1 MGEQTRIKCAAEGCS
16 NTILQAT
23 AKANNGLCAPCLA
36 RKQKEERAKFIREN
50 KREVDPFAGITD
62 PVEILKILHTPR
74 KYDPLIA
81 YAPPPKPA
89 EELYAELNKADA
101 IRLMDIASKARL
113 AGKDDFAGDIAKSLA
128 TLTIFPLDQMLKAW
142 LSRNDFWPAIIFRN
156 AGPEIRDAVVSALDA
171 DTTNANHALSALA
184 WIGDAV
190 VQDRFRRWDKENPP
204 WRKKLYIPP
213 SEYSTV
219 AGWELTSSG
228 RRNLFYKDC
237 FAIKPATGEPDK
249 TVKVMEPTNLACP
262 WCNRE
267 LVNLI
272 DLDLSDDRFR
282 GLHLRLPKLPV
293 LTCDAC
299 TCFGVVYASLGHDG
313 EAHWAHENQRP
324 KHLPGDLLSWEAS
337 PWRGVRVALH
347 QRRAIEAV
355 DWCLEPTVSQIGGLP
370 SWVQDVEYPKCP
382 DCHQVMSFIAQVDNG
397 AFPLREGVYYAFLCS
412 NCMMTATTYQQT

>member
-1 MGEQTRIKCAAEGCS
+1 MGEQTRIKCSAEGCP
-16 NTILQAT
+16 NTILPAT
-23 AKANNGLCAPCLA
+23 SKANDGLCAPCLG
-36 RKQKEERAKFIREN
+36 RKRKEERAKFIREN
-50 KREVDPFAGITD
+50 KREVDLYAGTTD
-62 PVEILKILHTPR
+62 PVEILTRLQTQPE
-74 KYDPLIA
+74 YDPLIV

-113 AGKDDFAGDIAKSLA
+113 AGKDDFAEEIAKSLA
-128 TLTIFPLDQMLKAW
+128 TLTTFGLDPMLKAW
-142 LSRNDFWPAIIFRN
+142 ISRNDYWPAIIFRN
-156 AGPEIRDAVVSALDA
+156 AGPEIRDAVVKALDA
-171 DTTNANHALSALA
+171 ESTNANHALSALA

-190 VQDRFRRWDKENPP
+190 VQERFRQWDKENPP

-219 AGWELTSSG
+219 AGWELTSGG

-237 FAIKPATGEPDK
+237 FAIKPAISEPDK
-249 TVKVMEPTNLACP
+249 TVKVMEVTNLACP
-262 WCNRE
+262 WCSRK

-272 DLDLSDDRFR
+272 ELDLSDDRFR

-299 TCFGVVYASLGHDG
+299 TCFGVVYASVGQDG

-324 KHLPGDLLSWEAS
+324 EILPDDPLSWKES
-337 PWRGVRVALH
+337 SWGGVRVALH

-355 DWCLEPTVSQIGGLP
+355 DWMEPTVSQIGGLP

-382 DCHQVMSFIAQVDNG
+382 DCHRVMSFIAQIDEA
-397 AFPLREGVYYAFLCS
+397 AFGSDGIYYGFLCS
-412 NCMMTATTYQQT
+412 NCMMTATTYQQM

>member
-1 MGEQTRIKCAAEGCS
+1 V
-16 NTILQAT
+16 T
-23 AKANNGLCAPCLA
+23 AKANEGLCAPCLG
-36 RKQKEERAKFIREN
+36 RKRKEERDKFIREN
-50 KREVDPFAGITD
+50 KRDVDPYAGITD
-62 PVEILKILHTPR
+62 PVEILRRLHTPR

-101 IRLMDIASKARL
+101 IRLMDIASKAML
-113 AGKDDFAGDIAKSLA
+113 AGEDDFAGDIAKSLA
-128 TLTIFPLDQMLKAW
+128 TLTTFDLDQMLKAW
-142 LSRNDFWPAIIFRN
+142 LSRNDYFPPIIFRH
-156 AGPEIRDAVVSALDA
+156 AGPEIRDAIVSALDA
-171 DTTNANHALSALA
+171 ETTNANHALSALA

-237 FAIKPATGEPDK
+237 FAIKPASREPDK
-249 TVKVMEPTNLACP
+249 SVKVMEGTHLLCP
-262 WCNRE
+262 WCSRK

-272 DLDLSDDRFR
+272 ELDLSDDRFR

-299 TCFGVVYASLGHDG
+299 TCFGVVYASLGQDG

-324 KHLPGDLLSWEAS
+324 KHVLDDPLSWKAS
-337 PWRGVRVALH
+337 SWGGVRVALH

-355 DWCLEPTVSQIGGLP
+355 DWMEPTVSQIGGLP

-382 DCHQVMSFIAQVDNG
+382 DCHRVMSFIAQIDEA
-397 AFPLREGVYYAFLCS
+397 AFGSDGIYYGFLCS

>member
-1 MGEQTRIKCAAEGCS
+1 
-16 NTILQAT
+16 
-23 AKANNGLCAPCLA
+23 
-36 RKQKEERAKFIREN
+36 
-50 KREVDPFAGITD
+50 
-62 PVEILKILHTPR
+62 VEILRILHTPR
-74 KYDPLIA
+74 KYDPLVE
-81 YAPPPKPA
+81 YAPPPNPA

-113 AGKDDFAGDIAKSLA
+113 AGKDDFAEEIAKSLA
-128 TLTIFPLDQMLKAW
+128 TLTTFGLDQMLKAW
-142 LSRNDFWPAIIFRN
+142 LSRNDYWPPIIFRN
-156 AGPEIRDAVVSALDA
+156 AGPEIRDAIVSALDA
-171 DTTNANHALSALA
+171 GGDIDLAEARLRQSTTNANHALSALA

-237 FAIKPATGEPDK
+237 FAIKPAIGEPDK

-262 WCNRE
+262 WCSRT

-272 DLDLSDDRFR
+272 ELDLSDDRFR
-282 GLHLRLPKLPV
+282 GLHLRLPKLPI

-299 TCFGVVYASLGHDG
+299 TCSEVVYASVGHDG

-324 KHLPGDLLSWEAS
+324 KHLPDDPLSWQGSSWA
-337 PWRGVRVALH
+337 GVRVALH

-355 DWCLEPTVSQIGGLP
+355 DWMEPTVSQIGGLP
-370 SWVQDVEYPKCP
+370 SWVQDAEYPKCP
-382 DCHQVMSFIAQVDNG
+382 DCHQVMSFVTQIDEAALGNDG
-397 AFPLREGVYYAFLCS
+397 IYYGFLCS
-412 NCMMTATTYQQT
+412 NCMMTATTYQSM

>member
-1 MGEQTRIKCAAEGCS
+1 V
-16 NTILQAT
+16 T
-23 AKANNGLCAPCLA
+23 AKANDGLCAPCLG
-36 RKQKEERAKFIREN
+36 RKRKEERDKFIREN
-50 KREVDPFAGITD
+50 KREVDPYAGITD
-62 PVEILKILHTPR
+62 PVEILRRLHTPR

-101 IRLMDIASKARL
+101 IRLMDIASKAML
-113 AGKDDFAGDIAKSLA
+113 AGENDFAEDIAKSLA
-128 TLTIFPLDQMLKAW
+128 TLTTFDLDQMLKVW
-142 LSRNDFWPAIIFRN
+142 IPRNEYWPAIIFRN

-171 DTTNANHALSALA
+171 GTANANHALSALA

-213 SEYSTV
+213 SGYSTA

-237 FAIKPATGEPDK
+237 FAIKPAIGESNK
-249 TVKVMEPTNLACP
+249 GVKIMEVTNLACP
-262 WCNRE
+262 WCSRK

-272 DLDLSDDRFR
+272 ELDLNDDRFR

-293 LTCDAC
+293 LACDAC
-299 TCFGVVYASLGHDG
+299 TCFGVVYASVGHDG

-324 KHLPGDLLSWEAS
+324 EYLPDDLFSWEAS
-337 PWRGVRVALH
+337 PWRGVRIALH

-370 SWVQDVEYPKCP
+370 SWVQNVEYPKCP
-382 DCHQVMSFIAQVDNG
+382 DCHQIMSFIAQIDNG
-397 AFPLREGVYYAFLCS
+397 AFPLCEGVYYGFLCS
-412 NCMMTATTYQQT
+412 NCLMTATTYQQT

>member
-1 MGEQTRIKCAAEGCS
+1 V
-16 NTILQAT
+16 T
-23 AKANNGLCAPCLA
+23 AKTNDGLCAPCLA
-36 RKQKEERAKFIREN
+36 GKRKEEREKFIREN
-50 KREVDPFAGITD
+50 KREVDPYAGITD
-62 PVEILKILHTPR
+62 PVEILRRLHTPR

-113 AGKDDFAGDIAKSLA
+113 AGEDDFAEEIAKSLA

-142 LSRNDFWPAIIFRN
+142 ISRNDYWPAIIFRN

-171 DTTNANHALSALA
+171 ETTNTNHALSALA

-190 VQDRFRRWDKENPP
+190 VQDRFRQWDKENPP

-237 FAIKPATGEPDK
+237 FAIKPAIGEPDK
-249 TVKVMEPTNLACP
+249 SVKVMEPTNLACP
-262 WCNRE
+262 WCSRK

-272 DLDLSDDRFR
+272 ELDLSDDRFR

-299 TCFGVVYASLGHDG
+299 TCFGVVYASVGHDG
-313 EAHWAHENQRP
+313 
-324 KHLPGDLLSWEAS
+324 
-337 PWRGVRVALH
+337 
-347 QRRAIEAV
+347 
-355 DWCLEPTVSQIGGLP
+355 
-370 SWVQDVEYPKCP
+370 
-382 DCHQVMSFIAQVDNG
+382 
-397 AFPLREGVYYAFLCS
+397 
-412 NCMMTATTYQQT
+412 